1 MADLYLLNGSNIGDR
16 LQNLKLA
23 IELLGTFFETPKKV
37 SEVYETKAWGN
48 ENQQNFYN
56 QAVLFSTDY
65 KPDLLLE
72 TVKKIERQIGSNHKE
87 RWAARTIDIDIIF
100 YGDLIF
106 KSERLHIPHKL
117 MHLRNFVMYPLCE
130 IAPNF
135 VHPQFEISVKQLLEN
150 TTDKLQVQKL
160 NTVNEV

>member
-1 MADLYLLNGSNIGDR
+1 MTDLYLLNGSNIGDR

-23 IELLGTFFETPKKV
+23 IELLGEFFGTPKKI
-37 SEVYETKAWGN
+37 SEVYETKAWGR
-48 ENQQNFYN
+48 ENQPNFYN

-65 KPDLLLE
+65 KPELLLE
-72 TVKKIERQIGSNHKE
+72 IVKKIERQIGSNHKE

-117 MHLRNFVMYPLCE
+117 MHLRNFV
-130 IAPNF
+130 N
-135 VHPQFEISVKQLLEN
+135 
-150 TTDKLQVQKL
+150 
-160 NTVNEV
+160 

>member
-1 MADLYLLNGSNIGDR
+1 MAELYLLNGSNMGNR
-16 LQNLKLA
+16 LKNLKLA
-23 IELLGTFFETPKKV
+23 IKFLSRFFEIPKET
-37 SEVYETKAWGN
+37 SEVYETKAWGK

-56 QAVLFSTDY
+56 QAVLFTTDY
-65 KPDLLLE
+65 KPELLLE
-72 TVKKIERQIGSNHKE
+72 TVKKIERQIGSNHNE

-106 KSERLHIPHKL
+106 KSESLQIPHKL
-117 MHLRNFVMYPLCE
+117 MHLRNFVLYPLCE

-135 VHPQFEISVKQLLEN
+135 VHPQFEISVQQLLKN

-160 NTVNEV
+160 NTVNEI